1 MKSPKLL
8 IFSSLMLVF
17 FSFIGIKYYQENTS
31 ETTFENLSKVA
42 VQSKNASKNQLKNT
56 PQNGDIIF
64 QISVSGQG
72 KAIQLATKSVYTH
85 CGIIYTEKNK
95 KGETE
100 YFVFEAIQ
108 PVVVTP
114 LQEWINRGDKNH
126 FVIKRLKNASQ
137 VLTNEVLSNMKDYGK
152 QFLNKDYD
160 IYFGWSDERIYCSE
174 LVWKIYKNGANIE
187 VGKLEK
193 LKSFD
198 LSSKEVKKIMHQRY
212 GNPIPTKIY
221 EQDVISP
228 ASIFDSPLLEV
239 VPNN

>member
-126 FVIKRLKNASQ
+126 FVIKRLKWQ
-137 VLTNEVLSNMKDYGK
+137 TVFK
-152 QFLNKDYD
+152 
-160 IYFGWSDERIYCSE
+160 
-174 LVWKIYKNGANIE
+174 
-187 VGKLEK
+187 
-193 LKSFD
+193 
-198 LSSKEVKKIMHQRY
+198 
-212 GNPIPTKIY
+212 
-221 EQDVISP
+221 
-228 ASIFDSPLLEV
+228 
-239 VPNN
+239 

>member
-1 MKSPKLL
+1 MKPTKLL
-8 IFSSLMLVF
+8 IFSSLMIVF
-17 FSFIGIKYYQENTS
+17 FSFIGITYYQKNTS
-31 ETTFENLSKVA
+31 KNTFENLSKVA
-42 VQSKNASKNQLKNT
+42 IQSKNISKNQLKNT

-95 KGETE
+95 KNETE

-137 VLTNEVLSNMKDYGK
+137 ILTNEVLSNMKDYGK

-212 GNPIPTKIY
+212 GNPIPAKIY